1 MPGQATRHRSLEDLD
16 KERFFH
22 PFTSITDHL
31 KAGPR
36 VIDSAKRLTVTDR
49 NGREYLD
56 GAAGLWCVNVGY
68 GREEIARAVY
78 EQTRKLGFCHS
89 FSSLANEPAIRLADR
104 LVGLAPDNMSKVF
117 FANSGSEAN
126 DTQVKLVWYY
136 NNLLGRPRKKK
147 IVARHRGFHGV
158 TVASGSLT
166 GLAHVHS
173 AFDLPIGGVI
183 HVSTPDCYR
192 GLPAGVSE
200 REYARSLAVELD
212 AVIEAEG
219 PDTVAAFIAEP
230 VMGAGGV
237 LVPPEGYFEEVQRVL
252 DKHDVLMIVDE
263 VISGFGRLGA
273 WFGSDKYGI
282 KPDLMSLAKGLTSG
296 YVPMSACVISEK
308 VWTVLAEGAPQV
320 GQFAHGFTYSAHP
333 VAAAAAM
340 ANLDI
345 LESEG
350 LVVDAARVGGYFRRQ
365 LEETLAD
372 HPLVGDIRGVG
383 LMIGVELVRDRTTK
397 AGFPLE
403 VKAGPRVMNRC
414 LDEGL
419 ILRALP
425 LSNVVAFSPPL
436 VITEPDVD
444 EVIAR
449 FRRGL
454 EKATQELRWEG
465 FVSDR

>member
-1 MPGQATRHRSLEDLD
+1 
-16 KERFFH
+16 
-22 PFTSITDHL
+22 
-31 KAGPR
+31 
-36 VIDSAKRLTVTDR
+36 
-49 NGREYLD
+49 
-56 GAAGLWCVNVGY
+56 
-68 GREEIARAVY
+68 
-78 EQTRKLGFCHS
+78 
-89 FSSLANEPAIRLADR
+89 
-104 LVGLAPDNMSKVF
+104 
-117 FANSGSEAN
+117 
-126 DTQVKLVWYY
+126 
-136 NNLLGRPRKKK
+136 
-147 IVARHRGFHGV
+147 
-158 TVASGSLT
+158 
-166 GLAHVHS
+166 
-173 AFDLPIGGVI
+173 
-183 HVSTPDCYR
+183 
-192 GLPAGVSE
+192 
-200 REYARSLAVELD
+200 
-212 AVIEAEG
+212 
-219 PDTVAAFIAEP
+219 
-230 VMGAGGV
+230 
-237 LVPPEGYFEEVQRVL
+237 
-252 DKHDVLMIVDE
+252 MIVDE